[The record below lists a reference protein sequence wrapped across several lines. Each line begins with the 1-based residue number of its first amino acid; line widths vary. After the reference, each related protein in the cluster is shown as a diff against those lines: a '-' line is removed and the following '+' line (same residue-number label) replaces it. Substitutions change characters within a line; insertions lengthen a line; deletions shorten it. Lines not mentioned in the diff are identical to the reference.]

1 MEIRRINQSEAE
13 LVVALFDKYRVFYKQ
28 KSDIDTAREFIHARL
43 INNESVIFVALDT
56 IAGKIIPAGF
66 TQLYPTYSSVR
77 VVKNW
82 ILNDLYV
89 DSSYRKQGVGK
100 KLIRAAMKFAKEN
113 DARYVQLETA
123 PDNYTAQSLYEQ
135 IGFIKQAPDMDYYTY
150 RIAID

>member
-13 LVVALFDKYRVFYKQ
+13 LVVALFNKYRVFYNQ
-28 KSDIDTAREFIHARL
+28 QSDIDIARKFIHARL
-43 INNESVIFVALDT
+43 TNNESVIFVATDN
-56 IAGKIIPAGF
+56 IADKIIPAGF

-89 DSSYRKQGVGK
+89 DSPYRKQGVGEQ
-100 KLIRAAMKFAKEN
+100 LIRAAMKFAKEN
-113 DARYVQLETA
+113 DAKYVQLETA
-123 PDNYTAQSLYEQ
+123 LDNYTAQSLYEQ
-135 IGFIKQAPDMDYYTY
+135 IGFIKQPPDMDYYTY